1 MIVIDR
7 NRLRIVELAWLVAF
21 LAELGHE
28 RSAIIIITRK
38 YLHSMVVEFDDEQE
52 TSMMVEHQARRAT
65 EQAISLAFSLGADRE
80 LDSSISIKSIVP
92 HLFQI
97 YLSLPRNDKEIFSTS
112 TNLSIQPRDRDAHA
126 ATTRRRTKERT
137 APPTSS
143 VPLPHDHTHTR
154 TRSRTPSQSLSI
166 SRFVLI
172 GVALCLKISCS
183 SMCASVKRR
192 RRGTSKEREDLEQQL
207 VRNHR
212 HRRLAVI
219 DQRSNHRHRRYCLL
233 HP

>member
-7 NRLRIVELAWLVAF
+7 DAPWMLELAWLVAS

-28 RSAIIIITRK
+28 REAIIIITRE

-52 TSMMVEHQARRAT
+52 TSMMVEHQARRAI

-92 HLFQI
+92 HLYQI

-112 TNLSIQPRDRDAHA
+112 TNLSSQPRDRDAHA

-143 VPLPHDHTHTR
+143 LPLPHDHTHSR
-154 TRSRTPSQSLSI
+154 TPSRTPSQSLNLSI
-166 SRFVLI
+166 V
-172 GVALCLKISCS
+172 SC
-183 SMCASVKRR
+183 
-192 RRGTSKEREDLEQQL
+192 
-207 VRNHR
+207 
-212 HRRLAVI
+212 
-219 DQRSNHRHRRYCLL
+219 
-233 HP
+233 